1 MTSAGPREADSS
13 LGGHKRNLA
22 RTKTQRKGAV
32 TPQETEPKLHDSVGD
47 LLWRPGPAETHHGD
61 GDTGR
66 VPVGINPLRVC
77 H

>member
-32 TPQETEPKLHDSVGD
+32 TPQETEPKLPANAGVSPCGGMCCQGLTTGIEALATTV
-47 LLWRPGPAETHHGD
+47 LEGP
-61 GDTGR
+61 
-66 VPVGINPLRVC
+66 PW
-77 H
+77 